1 MTEWYP
7 KKCIGSL
14 VDDLARQMGSKTGL
28 SFNGRKYTFA
38 EMADHVDR
46 AARALMSLG
55 IQQGDHVAVWLNNSP
70 DWLFLQYAISKIGAI
85 IVPLNTR
92 FRSHDIDYVLRQ
104 SDSKLL
110 ITHDVSGPID
120 YLALLNEA
128 VKMPGNGTDIKDPDF
143 PSLEKVVI
151 LSDTKHP
158 GTILWRDAKEAGK
171 SINESELKERSEHVE
186 PDDVT
191 IILYTSGST
200 GFPKGVMHSHN
211 IIRAM
216 EERAYRLNITSKDVI
231 INYMPLFHAF
241 GLSEGSLMSMLTG
254 SMQVLTENFIPDEA
268 LDLIEREKVTIMHGF
283 DIQIKMLIDAQEK
296 KPRRTESLRFGWLPA
311 GPSNVTPVARKAKDV
326 FPTWKSLT
334 GFGMT
339 EIWTGACISALD
351 DTEEQ
356 RFEASA
362 TPAMTSE
369 VRVADPQTN
378 EPLPAGVEGEIQ
390 IRGLTVTR
398 GYYNKP
404 KETKETFTEDGWLKS
419 GDLGYFREDGHLR
432 FVGRLK
438 DMLKVGGENVDP
450 MEVEGYILG
459 LDGVQQISVVG
470 VYDPRLGEVPIAYI
484 QKKDNSSI
492 TKENIIEFCRNKL
505 ASYKIPK
512 HIVFVDEYPMTA
524 SGKIRKVDLRQDAA
538 TRLSSDV
545 QA

>member
-7 KKCIGSL
+7 KKCIGNL
-14 VDDLARQMGSKTGL
+14 VDDLARQMGGKTGL
-28 SFNGRKYTFA
+28 TFNGRKYTFA
-38 EMADHVDR
+38 EMADHVDS

-128 VKMPGNGTDIKDPDF
+128 VKIPDNGTDITDPDF
-143 PSLEKVVI
+143 PSLKKIVI

-158 GTILWRDAKEAGK
+158 GTILWCDAKEAGK
-171 SINESELKERSEHVE
+171 SINEIELKERSEHVD

-283 DIQIKMLIDAQEK
+283 DIQIKMLIDAQQK
-296 KPRRTESLRFGWLPA
+296 KPRRTDSLRFGWLPA

-390 IRGLTVTR
+390 IRVLTVTR

>member
-7 KKCIGSL
+7 KKCIGNL
-14 VDDLARQMGSKTGL
+14 VDDLARQMGGKTGL

-38 EMADHVDR
+38 EMADHVDS

-120 YLALLNEA
+120 YLALLKEA
-128 VKMPGNGTDIKDPDF
+128 VKIPDNGTDITDPDF
-143 PSLEKVVI
+143 PSLKKIVI
-151 LSDTKHP
+151 LSDTKHS

-171 SINESELKERSEHVE
+171 SINESELKERSEHVD

-283 DIQIKMLIDAQEK
+283 DIQIKMLIDAQQK
-296 KPRRTESLRFGWLPA
+296 KPRRTDSLRFGWLPA

-459 LDGVQQISVVG
+459 LDGIQQISVVG

-538 TRLSSDV
+538 TRLSSNV